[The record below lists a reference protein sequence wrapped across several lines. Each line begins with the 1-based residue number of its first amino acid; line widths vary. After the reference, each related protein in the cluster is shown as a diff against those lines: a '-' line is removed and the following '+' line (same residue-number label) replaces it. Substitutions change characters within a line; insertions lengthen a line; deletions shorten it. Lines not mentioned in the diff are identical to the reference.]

1 MSDLPAASNGVTTH
15 FGLVVWG
22 NCDVVGET
30 GGYHSGCCK
39 DCCLM
44 RRDMT
49 PCILVRGHHFYW
61 LPTIP
66 AWVRFIH
73 IDVFLYAQRMRLP

>member
-1 MSDLPAASNGVTTH
+1 
-15 FGLVVWG
+15 
-22 NCDVVGET
+22 
-30 GGYHSGCCK
+30 
-39 DCCLM
+39 M